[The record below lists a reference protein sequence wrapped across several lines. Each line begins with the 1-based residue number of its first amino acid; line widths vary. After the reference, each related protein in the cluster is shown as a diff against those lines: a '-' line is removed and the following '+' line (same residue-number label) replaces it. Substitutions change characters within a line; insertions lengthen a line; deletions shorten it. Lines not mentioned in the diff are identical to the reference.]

1 MDGMIPYR
9 ARANKLPPRPYLEL
23 RVSQGALLILPIN
36 NDTVLLRRFELF
48 PHALLGGRQGGR
60 AYDAMISGACSSPST
75 ISSVRRFYEEW
86 RPGLAGL
93 ASDPALIRRL
103 NQDVHSPLL
112 ATFYFKTP
120 AALHVAMVRR
130 HPASVVPNPVGDV
143 GNWSVEQKLVAMFQA
158 MIDQHDL
165 QAVAGADWV
174 AFQKQLEELLT
185 PINLSIL
192 AVALAGLVA
201 AQGVPGLD
209 VVIDTLLVGP
219 AWTEAGY
226 AGLLAIRSLI
236 QAVIAAGTART
247 QRQIDVAAKELASAL
262 FQLGVMTFLTVLISR
277 IRLIEGF
284 PEKEPV
290 AEDASKQAP
299 SRAAR
304 PIEREAV
311 NDPDCAQLAHA
322 RDMMQLSS
330 HVYGDDPVLPAGYR
344 YLDPATDEGRSEL
357 ATLGLTPRDLAPTAS
372 PFRAAICAF
381 GPSDDPT
388 YVAAF
393 KGTTSLS
400 DVWQNV
406 LQATGFRS
414 SSYDYAMSL
423 GKNLLRSTNNIEFA
437 GHSLGGGL
445 ASAASVVTGKPATIF
460 NAAGLNSATVG
471 KFPIIQAPVT
481 AYNTAD
487 DILSTS
493 QDASI
498 FPGAYGN
505 RFILPTVTGRDF
517 SLVSHGR
524 SAVMR
529 SIITK
534 MKDMGCP

>member
-48 PHALLGGRQGGR
+48 PHALVGGRQGGR

-75 ISSVRRFYEEW
+75 ISSVRRFYAEW

-120 AALHVAMVRR
+120 ASLHVAMVRR
-130 HPASVVPNPVGDV
+130 HPASVVTNPVGDV

-174 AFQKQLEELLT
+174 AFQKQLEDLLT

-209 VVIDTLLVGP
+209 VVIDTLLVGL

-247 QRQIDVAAKELASAL
+247 QRQIDAAAKELASAL

-322 RDMMQLSS
+322 KDMAQLST
-330 HVYGDDPVLPAGYR
+330 HVYGDDPSLPDGYR
-344 YLDPATDEGRSEL
+344 YLDPTTEDGKNEL
-357 ATLGLTPRDLAPTAS
+357 ASLGLTPQRLAPDNSSFRASIYASGPVDNPAYVVAYRGTAS
-372 PFRAAICAF
+372 LEDW
-381 GPSDDPT
+381 G
-388 YVAAF
+388 
-393 KGTTSLS
+393 
-400 DVWQNV
+400 QNL
-406 LQATGFRS
+406 LQGVGLPS
-414 SSYDYAMSL
+414 SSYKQAIAL
-423 GKNLLRSTNNIEFA
+423 GNKLLNTEQNVSFT

-445 ASAASVVTGKPATIF
+445 AAAASVITGQPATTF
-460 NAAGLNSATVG
+460 NAAGLSPATVG
-471 KFPIIQAPVT
+471 GFPAVQTSVT

-493 QDASI
+493 LDASVL
-498 FPGAYGN
+498 PCAYGD
-505 RFILPTVTGRDF
+505 RFILPPI
-517 SLVSHGR
+517 SNR
-524 SAVMR
+524 SYSWEAHKMASVQQ
-529 SIITK
+529 SIIKK
-534 MKDMGCP
+534 MEDLGCP